1 MEYRRNRQDEEKRR
15 RIRRRNLIRK
25 AIMLFQTGIII
36 VLAVSL
42 IVVSSNYNK
51 LLNEYN
57 NGSSVDNNSSSLG
70 TESFDNTSSED
81 DKKQAM
87 IAETKEWYLK
97 LVNPDNS
104 VTTDFINSVE
114 LSAIEEKYTSGSD
127 SSKYL
132 DERVVEAFN
141 NMCKAAQNDGIT
153 LISVSAYRS
162 YSYQNNLFN
171 KRVTRCMNEG
181 LDREAATKKAASIVA
196 VPGTSEHHLGLAVDI
211 NSVETSFE
219 NTAAF
224 RWLQQNAEN
233 YGFIMRYAEDKQDIT
248 KIIYEPWHY
257 RYVGVEHAKAI
268 NDLGLCL
275 EEYINYLLNGGVT
288 D

>member
-36 VLAVSL
+36 VLSLSL
-42 IVVSSNYNK
+42 IDVSSNYWAVTGMTDRPFG
-51 LLNEYN
+51 
-57 NGSSVDNNSSSLG
+57 GSVYNNSSSLG
-70 TESFDNTSSED
+70 TDSFEDTSSEEA
-81 DKKQAM
+81 KKQAM

-114 LSAIEEKYTSGSD
+114 LAAIQEKYTSGSD

-132 DERVVEAFN
+132 NERVVEAFN
-141 NMCKAAQNDGIT
+141 NMCNDAQKDGIT

-196 VPGTSEHHLGLAVDI
+196 IPGTSEHHLGLAVDI

-257 RYVGVEHAKAI
+257 RYVGV
-268 NDLGLCL
+268 
-275 EEYINYLLNGGVT
+275 
-288 D
+288 